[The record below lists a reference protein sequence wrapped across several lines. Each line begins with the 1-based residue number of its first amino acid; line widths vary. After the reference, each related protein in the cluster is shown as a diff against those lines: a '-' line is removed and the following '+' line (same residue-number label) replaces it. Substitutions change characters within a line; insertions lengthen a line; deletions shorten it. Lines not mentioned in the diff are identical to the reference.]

1 MSKRGAEAQVKE
13 AVVVADETQ
22 ESEEGGY
29 YAKGSKKAKRA
40 SKVDIEW
47 YTREELARQVDD
59 DRTKTTLKIMSW
71 NIAGL
76 RPPSRKPTLEALVKK
91 HDPDVICIQETKIQ
105 DIHEKDHENYLV
117 GYDAYFTSS
126 TAKKGYSGLVTFVKS
141 GKGDKK
147 KAAQKSM
154 TSFFAGGSDSS
165 SSSSSSSSLVAA
177 SSSTLDASIASM
189 LEIKS
194 ITKDIDDPAHKG
206 ESKRIFSNEGRT
218 MTIEFEKFHLVG
230 AYVPNSGAKLERLSF
245 REKEWGP
252 YITEH
257 LKKLNQTKPVIYAGD
272 LNVCH
277 LDYDIWNFQDKPK
290 KYAGITDEERA
301 DYSKML
307 DQGFVDSFR
316 HFHPDAKGQFTW
328 WSQRNPNA
336 RSENKGLRLDYFVC
350 SQDLVTQ
357 GAGPKIHD
365 CYILQD
371 ECEGV
376 SDHCP
381 LVLTLKV

>member
-154 TSFFAGGSDSS
+154 TSFFNRSISFF
-165 SSSSSSSSLVAA
+165 V
-177 SSSTLDASIASM
+177 STATKACHATIVPQSQKSFIPTYIVVWASIA
-189 LEIKS
+189 L
-194 ITKDIDDPAHKG
+194 TL
-206 ESKRIFSNEGRT
+206 
-218 MTIEFEKFHLVG
+218 IEF
-230 AYVPNSGAKLERLSF
+230 N
-245 REKEWGP
+245 
-252 YITEH
+252 
-257 LKKLNQTKPVIYAGD
+257 
-272 LNVCH
+272 
-277 LDYDIWNFQDKPK
+277 
-290 KYAGITDEERA
+290 
-301 DYSKML
+301 
-307 DQGFVDSFR
+307 
-316 HFHPDAKGQFTW
+316 
-328 WSQRNPNA
+328 
-336 RSENKGLRLDYFVC
+336 
-350 SQDLVTQ
+350 
-357 GAGPKIHD
+357 
-365 CYILQD
+365 
-371 ECEGV
+371 
-376 SDHCP
+376 
-381 LVLTLKV
+381 